1 MGKLPRSK
9 LQVRKV
15 MCLMA
20 LILFVPPEVRA
31 DLHFPQPQA
40 DVGHVFSGTPLTH
53 CFAFANRGPGPVE
66 ITDLRA
72 SCGCMTPR
80 LSRRIYQSGEQGELL
95 LQVNTLSQAPGLH
108 TWRLQVTYRS
118 GDTLSEAV
126 VELAAALSTE
136 VEVEP
141 AAVTMFTGGSVEQ
154 EIVVTD
160 LRPRPLM
167 ITGVRATSSGMAPQ
181 LGEPYRDAAGHC
193 AWKIHVAVAPD
204 FSEGRH
210 EEVLGIYT
218 DDTRY
223 HELQVPVT
231 IVKRCRE
238 RLSATPSE
246 VALTAPPGQ
255 PVPSR
260 IVLVRDH
267 ENQQVVVDRVE
278 ADDPAVACRW
288 SAGPNTMATVKIQVD
303 RQRVRTGSFHTLV
316 HVYVSKP
323 AKQMLTIPVSCELP

>member
-1 MGKLPRSK
+1 MGKLPHSSREA
-9 LQVRKV
+9 RKPI
-15 MCLMA
+15 CLVVP
-20 LILFVPPEVRA
+20 ILLATAEARA

-40 DVGHVFSGTPLTH
+40 DAGRVFSGTPLTH
-53 CFAFANRGPGPVE
+53 SFAFANQGPGPVE
-66 ITDLRA
+66 ITDLKA

-80 LSRRIYQSGEQGELL
+80 LSRRIFQSGEQGELL

-118 GDTLSEAV
+118 GDSLSEAV
-126 VELAAALSTE
+126 LELAAALSTE

-141 AAVTMFTGGSVEQ
+141 AAVTMFTDGSVDQ

-160 LRPRPLM
+160 LRPRPLT
-167 ITGVRATSSGMAPQ
+167 ITGVRATSSSLALR
-181 LGEPYRDAAGHC
+181 LGEPYRDAGGHW
-193 AWKIHVAVAPD
+193 ARKIHVAVAPD
-204 FSEGRH
+204 FPEGSH

-278 ADDPAVACRW
+278 ADDSAVACRW
-288 SAGPNTMATVKIQVD
+288 CAGPNTMATVKIQVD
-303 RQRVRTGSFHTLV
+303 RERVRTGSFHTLV

-323 AKQMLTIPVSCELP
+323 AKQTLTIPVSCELP